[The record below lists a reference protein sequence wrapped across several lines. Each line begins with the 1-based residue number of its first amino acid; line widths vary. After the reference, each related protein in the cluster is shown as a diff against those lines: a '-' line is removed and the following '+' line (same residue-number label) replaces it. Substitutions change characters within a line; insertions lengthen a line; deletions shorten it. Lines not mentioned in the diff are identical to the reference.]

1 MTDQQHE
8 SQVSFERAQSSSKI
22 DKLKEN
28 FNTSMRDLED
38 KHQEQI
44 GIIQKS
50 SVEDKNNFMRETT
63 IRRNAE
69 VFDMKRN
76 FNKNKYSA
84 KRVTVNGEA
93 QGFPSK
99 LEAAVFQ
106 QLSLLEK
113 AGEIIDLSRQAG
125 VDLTLAEIRWKI
137 DFSYIDAHTNK
148 RVFAEAKGVEDERY
162 KVFKKLWPFYG
173 FGDLQVW
180 KGGLS

>member
-1 MTDQQHE
+1 MN
-8 SQVSFERAQSSSKI
+8 R
-22 DKLKEN
+22 
-28 FNTSMRDLED
+28 
-38 KHQEQI
+38 
-44 GIIQKS
+44 
-50 SVEDKNNFMRETT
+50 
-63 IRRNAE
+63 
-69 VFDMKRN
+69 
-76 FNKNKYSA
+76 NKYSA

-99 LEAAVFQ
+99 LEAAIFE

-162 KVFKKLWPFYG
+162 KIFKKLWPFYG

-180 KGGLS
+180 KGNYRCPKVVETIKLGAHREAELATLGSKWTPRDPFASEKLTDELLYITKRKQAKGGGD